1 MSIPL
6 KTNGTTTIE
15 DIIRDDRTPCNI
27 ISDLKQK
34 SVDVP
39 SWGDLVKEYDPKQHP
54 VYTDNSYRD
63 KVKGGKTERMTRI
76 TYSIEKQAVKRMK
89 ELMFTIPV
97 RRKYTTQNEQEKR
110 AAAIMEA
117 IFRKNHIDGMNIK
130 RGHRLFA
137 SCEIATI
144 WFTQEAKT
152 AYAGEKT
159 NLKLR
164 CRTFSPMDGDALYPL
179 FDEYDDM
186 IALSIEYKRV
196 VGDKTLYFFDTY
208 TDSFHWRWQNTG
220 GGWEVAA
227 DPEEMPIP
235 KISGVYMNRPEPIWE
250 DQAQNGHELEWILS
264 RNGNYLRKNSR
275 PTWVICSDNAS
286 PVRKD
291 REPSDDN
298 AGRNVL
304 RYGKDDKAGYA
315 TWNQA
320 IESLKFQAEELRRNI
335 HTTLQLPDMSMEQ
348 MKSTPMSGEARKML
362 FIDCQMKVTDESG
375 DWLEFFD
382 REVNV
387 VREFGAIMYP
397 ELAEA
402 FRTMSVE
409 NEITPY
415 QINDFSQQVKD
426 LYDATG
432 GKAVMSQ
439 QTGIRRL
446 GVVPEEDVEAEMQR
460 IQDEEAGLTD
470 TFSQEPTA

>member
-1 MSIPL
+1 MPIPL
-6 KTNGTTTIE
+6 KTNGTTTIA
-15 DIIRDDRTPCNI
+15 DIIRDDKLPDDI
-27 ISDLKQK
+27 IADLKQK
-34 SVDVP
+34 SIDIP
-39 SWGDLVKEYDPKQHP
+39 SWGDLIKEYDPKKHP
-54 VYTDNSYRD
+54 VYTDNNYKD
-63 KVKGGKTERMTRI
+63 KIKGGKMERMTRI

-97 RRKYTTQNEQEKR
+97 KRKYTTQNEQEKR

-117 IFRKNHIDGMNIK
+117 IFKKNHINGMNIK
-130 RGHRLFA
+130 RGHKLFA

-144 WFTQEAKT
+144 WYTQEAPT
-152 AYAGEKT
+152 TYAGEKT

-164 CRTFSPMDGDALYPL
+164 CRTFSPMDGDMLYPL

-208 TDSFHWRWQNTG
+208 TDSYHWRWQNVG
-220 GGWEVAA
+220 NGWEVAS
-227 DPEEMPIP
+227 DPEYMPIS
-235 KISGVYMNRPEPIWE
+235 KITGVYMNRPEPIWE
-250 DQAQNGHELEWILS
+250 DQAQNGYELEWNMS

-275 PTWVICSDNAS
+275 PTWVICSDNPS
-286 PVRKD
+286 PIRKD
-291 REPSDDN
+291 REPADDN

-315 TWNQA
+315 TWQQA
-320 IESLKFQAEELRRNI
+320 IDSLKFQTEELRRNI

-387 VREFGAIMYP
+387 IREFGAIMYP

-402 FRTMSVE
+402 FRTMGVD
-409 NEITPY
+409 NEITAY
-415 QINDFSQQVKD
+415 QINNFSQQVKD
-426 LYDATG
+426 ISDATG
-432 GKAVMSQ
+432 GRAVMSQ
-439 QTGIRRL
+439 RTGISRL
-446 GVVPEEDVEAEMQR
+446 GVVSEDDVDAELER
-460 IQDEEAGLTD
+460 IQNEESDFAD
-470 TFSQEPTA
+470 TFTQEPTA